1 MPSLLFLTMAR
12 SHVGATVSPGLR
24 AFAVALLAVF
34 VTALAISRRDFR
46 RRLSARAIGAMCA
59 A

>member
-12 SHVGATVSPGLR
+12 SHVGATVSPGLW
-24 AFAVALLAVF
+24 AFAVALLSVF
-34 VTALAISRRDFR
+34 VASLTISRRDFR
-46 RRLSARAIGAMCA
+46 RHLSAQAIGAMCA